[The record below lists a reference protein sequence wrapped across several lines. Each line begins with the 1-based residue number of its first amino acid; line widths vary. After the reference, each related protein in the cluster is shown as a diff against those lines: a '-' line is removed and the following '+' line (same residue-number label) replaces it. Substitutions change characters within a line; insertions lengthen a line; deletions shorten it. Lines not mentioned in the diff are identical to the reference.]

1 MQPIRIKICGITREE
16 DALTAAWLGV
26 DALGFIFAPKSPR
39 CISPE
44 AAAKIIAALPPFVS
58 RIGVFVNA
66 DEETICRT
74 ARIAGLDT
82 LQLHG
87 SETPE
92 FCSRMPLPVI
102 KALGLRPDFD
112 YSLLEAYPVAGILL
126 DSWDK
131 KGLQGGS
138 GITGDWNLA
147 RRITDRCRKVILA
160 GGLGPSNVEDALEA
174 VQPYAVDLNS
184 GVEIMPG
191 VKNPHKMRDAVRI
204 IKHRR
209 LIP

>member
-26 DALGFIFAPKSPR
+26 DALGFIFVRKSPR
-39 CISPE
+39 YIEPE
-44 AAAKIIAALPPFVS
+44 AAAKITAALPPFVS
-58 RIGVFVNA
+58 RVGVFADA
-66 DEETICRT
+66 DEDTVVTT
-74 ARIAGLDT
+74 ARTAGLDT

-92 FCSRMPLPVI
+92 FCGRMPLPVI

-126 DSWDK
+126 DSWDN
-131 KGLQGGS
+131 GLQGGS
-138 GITGDWNLA
+138 GITGDWNRA

-160 GGLGPSNVEDALEA
+160 GGLGPSNIETAIET
-174 VQPYAVDLNS
+174 VQPYGVDLNS
-184 GVEIMPG
+184 GVEVMPG
-191 VKNPHKMRDAVRI
+191 VKNPHKIREVVRI
-204 IKHRR
+204 VRNR
-209 LIP
+209 QPLP

>member
-26 DALGFIFAPKSPR
+26 DALGFIFAGKSPR
-39 CISPE
+39 YITPE
-44 AAAKIIAALPPFVS
+44 AVAKITAALPPFIS
-58 RIGVFVNA
+58 RVGVFVDA
-66 DEETICRT
+66 DEETVINT
-74 ARIAGLDT
+74 ARIAGIDT

-92 FCSRMPLPVI
+92 FCSRMPFPVI

-131 KGLQGGS
+131 GLQGGS

-147 RRITDRCRKVILA
+147 RRITDRCRNVILA
-160 GGLGPSNVEDALEA
+160 GGLGPSNVESAVEA
-174 VQPYAVDLNS
+174 VQPYGVDLNS

-191 VKNPHKMRDAVRI
+191 VKNPHKMREAVRI
-204 IKHRR
+204 IRHRR
-209 LIP
+209 PLP

>member
-16 DALTAAWLGV
+16 DALTAAYLGV

-39 CISPE
+39 YIEPE
-44 AAAKIIAALPPFVS
+44 IAAKIIAALPPFVS
-58 RIGVFVNA
+58 RVGVFVDA
-66 DEETICRT
+66 DEETVVRT

-92 FCSRMPLPVI
+92 FCSRMPLPVV

-131 KGLQGGS
+131 GLQGGS
-138 GITGDWNLA
+138 GIAGDWNLA
-147 RRITDRCRKVILA
+147 RRITDRCRNVILA
-160 GGLGPSNVEDALEA
+160 GGLGPSNVESAVEA
-174 VQPYAVDLNS
+174 VQPYGVDLNS

-204 IKHRR
+204 IRHRR
-209 LIP
+209 PLP